1 MFSNIDTFPHRIV
14 TPPIATSS
22 GCCNVGPMF
31 YKWTNNDIIFDTAV
45 LVHGPDMKT
54 SPPPPWGFL
63 KTVLFGHHVI

>member
-54 SPPPPWGFL
+54 SPPPPPGDF
-63 KTVLFGHHVI
+63 